1 MHVIWNAFRSAL
13 EGQAGWSDFKK
24 GLSGILAFLG
34 HKGLRQRYCDTC
46 LDAKYHHLF
55 ANWKHNIVDWK
66 WQYMEDTF
74 VRLSG
79 IIELFLATFSAD
91 KVKRPVGHAEGVI
104 EGSIDPKCML
114 KIEEL
119 QRDPK
124 TYAAKVEAHA
134 CFSSAVGRE
143 SRWMTGCKCH
153 DHIWK
158 LRVTDAAKLKLFQQE
173 AGKHCSHCVWRG
185 RRAAELAR
193 GHWKIMARHVK
204 GASSPEFHR
213 RCTILTAAS
222 RADVLRVF
230 EGMRTGWSEEM
241 LDKFAYWGDLPYLCL
256 GMWPNDG
263 FSQQI
268 AKQVVEKFKAEKA
281 AHGNCKHR
289 VTFRICDPDSGHGF
303 GNLAAKLVESGE
315 MHSSLEQ
322 ELMEANMV
330 STCEQSV
337 EEIHAR
343 IYQNNCSVGRS
354 LDAPSSNARV
364 RRGEHFHELQDWRVF
379 AFVVHLWGRKRL
391 ARELLHF
398 TDMDPGFINMA
409 PHDDC
414 IKAIYHCLPAQIFKH
429 VNEAKLMQHSFKTA
443 LQLEVPQIE
452 ANMKLLVDFCK
463 DRLQSGVVFSL
474 PASALPEAD
483 GSADEFAIVPVGDA
497 PPPPA
502 LDVRNIVKDALVLAQ
517 LAPRQVKLGIAFKGH
532 RFFRVLKSNIGLRFL
547 VSDDGYKTCRIAVSE
562 LTLGGKALDH
572 GLFGEKILPDSF
584 QLDLCAAFTKVGTR
598 SFLENF
604 VVWQDSNHAML
615 KLVSPSAGNVGSR
628 MRSLT
633 FP

>member
-1 MHVIWNAFRSAL
+1 MHR
-13 EGQAGWSDFKK
+13 
-24 GLSGILAFLG
+24 LAYRIMHPEPPKRF
-34 HKGLRQRYCDTC
+34 
-46 LDAKYHHLF
+46 
-55 ANWKHNIVDWK
+55 NNIV
-66 WQYMEDTF
+66 E
-74 VRLSG
+74 RL
-79 IIELFLATFSAD
+79 A
-91 KVKRPVGHAEGVI
+91 
-104 EGSIDPKCML
+104 
-114 KIEEL
+114 
-119 QRDPK
+119 
-124 TYAAKVEAHA
+124 
-134 CFSSAVGRE
+134 
-143 SRWMTGCKCH
+143 
-153 DHIWK
+153 
-158 LRVTDAAKLKLFQQE
+158 
-173 AGKHCSHCVWRG
+173 
-185 RRAAELAR
+185 
-193 GHWKIMARHVK
+193 
-204 GASSPEFHR
+204 GAS
-213 RCTILTAAS
+213 
-222 RADVLRVF
+222 
-230 EGMRTGWSEEM
+230 
-241 LDKFAYWGDLPYLCL
+241 
-256 GMWPNDG
+256 
-263 FSQQI
+263 
-268 AKQVVEKFKAEKA
+268 
-281 AHGNCKHR
+281 
-289 VTFRICDPDSGHGF
+289 
-303 GNLAAKLVESGE
+303 E
-315 MHSSLEQ
+315 MHLDLGV

-364 RRGEHFHELQDWRVF
+364 RRSEHFHELQDWRVF

-391 ARELLHF
+391 ARGLLQF

-414 IKAIYHCLPAQIFKH
+414 IKPIYHCLPAQLFKH
-429 VNEAKLMQHSFKTA
+429 MNEAKLMQHSFKTA

-474 PASALPEAD
+474 SASALPEAD

-502 LDVRNIVKDALVLAQ
+502 LDVRNIVKDALAVAQ

-572 GLFGEKILPDSF
+572 CLFDEKMLPDSF

-633 FP
+633 FSQTKF